1 MQKKTIQKIVRTKIN
16 SWLETIDDKSLRE
29 ELKDNVIVSG
39 GCIASLFLG
48 EEVNDYDVYIQDMD
62 VLKRITKY
70 YTKKYNELQVLDGRK
85 KEDYLNDDDLKQ
97 GQFFN
102 AINNLK
108 EDQIKIFVNGDSG
121 GYKVNQISAEEKQ
134 PYTPV
139 FFSPNAISLTD
150 DLQIVVRFNGD
161 HTEIHKNFD
170 FIHATNYFTLSD
182 GLVTNL
188 RAMESLITK
197 QLVYQGSLY
206 PLTSIIRV
214 RKFIKRKWNIGAGE
228 LLKIMFHISE
238 LNLKDVQVLEEQLIG
253 VDVAYFEQL
262 IKAINQDKLN
272 NKNFEID
279 RTYIGKLI
287 DKIFGGE

>member
-1 MQKKTIQKIVRTKIN
+1 MQKKTIQRIVKSKIN
-16 SWLETIDDKSLRE
+16 DWLSTINDESLRKSLE
-29 ELKDNVIVSG
+29 DNIIVSG

-48 EEVNDYDVYIQDMD
+48 EDVNDYDVYIQDMD
-62 VLKRITKY
+62 VLHKLTEY
-70 YTKKYNELQVLDGRK
+70 YANPYSALQVLDGRK
-85 KEDYLNDDDLKQ
+85 KDSYLNDEDEF
-97 GQFFN
+97 GQYAN
-102 AINNLK
+102 SVNNLK

-121 GYKVNQISAEEKQ
+121 GYKVTGIKKDAK
-134 PYTPV
+134 PYHPV
-139 FFSPNAISLTD
+139 FFSPNAISLSD
-150 DLQIVVRFNGD
+150 DLQIVVRFCGD

-170 FIHATNYFTLSD
+170 FIHATNYFTLTE

-238 LNLKDVQVLEEQLIG
+238 LDLKDVQVLEEQLIG

-262 IKAINQDKLN
+262 IKAIHEAKTK
-272 NKNFEID
+272 NKEFKID
-279 RTYIGKLI
+279 RTFIGKLI